1 MFRDTAWLIGEM
13 RAPDPAVPLPVA
25 CAPLMDVPDPA
36 TEGAAC
42 AMLAAEWR
50 HRQRV
55 MPAMEAKARGGGL
68 SGLLQPV
75 LHDGR
80 WLAARSAERFATA
93 CGAAGAEAALA
104 DRLPTLSAPP
114 RRGVDHVAFPLS
126 IGLDGLE
133 APAYGVYIERL
144 LDHAA
149 RRRLLAAGLRMG
161 AMDPAMAGTARFEAL
176 PEALRGGPRPLAFD
190 ARNGTLLVPMRGPQ
204 THLPTGAVAE
214 ERLPIP
220 VMP

>member
-13 RAPDPAVPLPVA
+13 RAPDPSVPLPVA

-93 CGAAGAEAALA
+93 CGAAGAEAARA

-126 IGLDGLE
+126 IRLDGLE

-214 ERLPIP
+214 ERLRIP